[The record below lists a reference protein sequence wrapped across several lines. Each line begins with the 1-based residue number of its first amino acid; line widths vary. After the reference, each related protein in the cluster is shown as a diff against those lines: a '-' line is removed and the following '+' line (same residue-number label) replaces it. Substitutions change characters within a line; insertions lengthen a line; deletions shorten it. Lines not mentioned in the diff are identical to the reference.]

1 MRVPSAALVRT
12 SKGLLRGAV
21 GDGVAV
27 FKGIPFAK
35 PPLGPLRFRPAQ
47 PAEPWEG
54 TRDATETGNAPMQVV
69 DESSVQNPVS
79 EDCLYLNVFAPS
91 EPGPHPV
98 FVWAYGGGNAT
109 GDAGMDLFD
118 GSEFA
123 RRGVVLVTVN
133 YRVSALGWM
142 KVDGL
147 LGPGYAD
154 GFNQGLTDMIMALQW
169 VRDEVACFGGDPARV
184 TLGGESAGAKNTMS
198 LLATNDEVRSL
209 FQAVILE
216 SGTAQC
222 VWDAGAADVLAAQV
236 LRALG
241 LTRQNAE
248 RLLTIDAG
256 ELVGAHRE
264 AIEAPGIY
272 GFNARPVADGRF
284 LRSSGLEAARA
295 GRIKGLRVLIGNNLD
310 EYEFMMQPA
319 PLTEDPGVER
329 MTYVATPRM
338 ARDINERYRLLHPH
352 AADEERRFR
361 LMCDEEWWI
370 PNIRFAEA
378 LLGQGNADVWMYR
391 FDFQPS
397 SAPLWRRAAHTVEI
411 PFVFGTLDSRWA
423 RLVVGPTP
431 GARELS
437 VKMLDAWTRFIKGD
451 APGGGGLPAWPT
463 YDVQGRHVMILDSDS
478 RVESDPCSA
487 ARRAWDGVQ

>member
-27 FKGIPFAK
+27 FKGLPFAK

-47 PAEPWEG
+47 PADPWEG
-54 TRDATETGNAPMQVV
+54 IRDATAYGNAPMQVV
-69 DESSVQNPVS
+69 EERFVQNPIS

-147 LGPGYAD
+147 LGSGYAD

-222 VWDAGAADVLAAQV
+222 VWDAGAADVQAAQV
-236 LRALG
+236 LGALG

-272 GFNARPVADGRF
+272 GFNVRPVAEGRF

-295 GRIKGLRVLIGNNLD
+295 AV
-310 EYEFMMQPA
+310 
-319 PLTEDPGVER
+319 
-329 MTYVATPRM
+329 
-338 ARDINERYRLLHPH
+338 
-352 AADEERRFR
+352 
-361 LMCDEEWWI
+361 
-370 PNIRFAEA
+370 
-378 LLGQGNADVWMYR
+378 
-391 FDFQPS
+391 S
-397 SAPLWRRAAHTVEI
+397 RA
-411 PFVFGTLDSRWA
+411 
-423 RLVVGPTP
+423 
-431 GARELS
+431 
-437 VKMLDAWTRFIKGD
+437 
-451 APGGGGLPAWPT
+451 
-463 YDVQGRHVMILDSDS
+463 
-478 RVESDPCSA
+478 
-487 ARRAWDGVQ
+487 